1 MLRRKRK
8 RKNQSTSLINALIFA
23 TINNFKRSVIYLGE
37 TIAISDRKIY
47 NINQEIYRRR
57 IVHNRFGK
65 EKKRHSIRPANR
77 PITLVIIEKF
87 QTEKRKESWE
97 RRRTRSFSTLAS
109 WSIPVMIKGNEV
121 SDTTQ
126 GREKK
131 GEKETFRR
139 ISLPPRMV
147 NSISLPFSRGN
158 VLDPMGT
165 GRKFAVSFQRSVIS
179 YSVYICDPPPPRV
192 REGVAP
198 IRRIGGRFYAP
209 GIDSEKRNET
219 KRSGLDDRLKEMIE
233 KRLPSCRLIPI
244 FKRNTVSHRDI
255 FDEIPAVVKKYPSNP
270 WLQKLQLD
278 WNGPGGSCPPIPAD
292 FQSSKY
298 TLVPF
303 PTFCLYSLPHF
314 SLLLIPVAHRFL
326 HLAVDPAIVI
336 AAAAFAWPLG
346 PISHQRKD

>member
-1 MLRRKRK
+1 
-8 RKNQSTSLINALIFA
+8 
-23 TINNFKRSVIYLGE
+23 
-37 TIAISDRKIY
+37 
-47 NINQEIYRRR
+47 
-57 IVHNRFGK
+57 
-65 EKKRHSIRPANR
+65 
-77 PITLVIIEKF
+77 
-87 QTEKRKESWE
+87 
-97 RRRTRSFSTLAS
+97 
-109 WSIPVMIKGNEV
+109 MIKGNEV

-192 REGVAP
+192 RERVAP

>member
-1 MLRRKRK
+1 MTRRK
-8 RKNQSTSLINALIFA
+8 
-23 TINNFKRSVIYLGE
+23 E
-37 TIAISDRKIY
+37 
-47 NINQEIYRRR
+47 
-57 IVHNRFGK
+57 
-65 EKKRHSIRPANR
+65 
-77 PITLVIIEKF
+77 
-87 QTEKRKESWE
+87 E
-97 RRRTRSFSTLAS
+97 R
-109 WSIPVMIKGNEV
+109 
-121 SDTTQ
+121 
-126 GREKK
+126 KK
-131 GEKETFRR
+131 GKKKSFAEFRCHPVWLIPFHYHFHEATFW
-139 ISLPPRMV
+139 IQWEQAE
-147 NSISLPFSRGN
+147 NSRF
-158 VLDPMGT
+158 
-165 GRKFAVSFQRSVIS
+165 RSVIS

-346 PISHQRKD
+346 PRAD